1 MTLSYLELL
10 YEANRFK
17 KTQVPNKFLIS
28 LVPVAA
34 RVYYN
39 CAYELYTRANIE
51 ILHILEPKQLQY
63 RTSDVDSMEIR
74 LLQILD
80 DNQKTFQDIVNFVK
94 SVPEQMLANRI
105 EIPEYSDGHRELMEF
120 NEKRKELEEKLKR
133 TTGAV
138 NIPSPIVQQY
148 VNAGLFKFAI
158 LRPKSIH
165 ELYHFE
171 FIDEDDPSNKWRSRV
186 INNYF
191 DSLQSFLESGASVY
205 DRQTKNDSLVA
216 MSTFITE
223 QRSARNVTEEHLT
236 VLLSLANYIENP
248 MDERAERHV
257 RKFIENIL
265 SRLVA
270 YYANGGTHVTPPVI
284 FDLPPT
290 HPLKIITTLMQ
301 YGPLLKFLF
310 QE

>member
-1 MTLSYLELL
+1 M
-10 YEANRFK
+10 
-17 KTQVPNKFLIS
+17 
-28 LVPVAA
+28 PVAA

-51 ILHILEPKQLQY
+51 ILHILEPKKLKY
-63 RTSDVDSMEIR
+63 NPRDINSLEIR

-80 DNQKTFQDIVNFVK
+80 DNQKTFQDIINFVK
-94 SVPEQMLANRI
+94 SVPEHMLANRI
-105 EIPEYSDGHRELMEF
+105 EIPEYSDGHRELVEF
-120 NEKRKELEEKLKR
+120 NEKKKELEEKIKR

-138 NIPSPIVQQY
+138 YIPSPIEQQY
-148 VNAGLFKFAI
+148 VNTGLFTFARF
-158 LRPKSIH
+158 RPRSIH

-171 FIDEDDPSNKWRSRV
+171 FIDQDDPSNKWRRGV
-186 INNYF
+186 LNNYF
-191 DSLQSFLESGASVY
+191 DRLEMFVDSGASVY
-205 DRQTKNDSLVA
+205 DRHTKNDSLVA

-223 QRSARNVTEEHLT
+223 DRTARQVTEEHFT
-236 VLLSLANYIENP
+236 VLLALANYIENP
-248 MDERAERHV
+248 MDERAEKYV
-257 RKFIENIL
+257 RKFLENIL

-270 YYANGGTHVTPPVI
+270 YYTNGGTHVTPPVM

-290 HPLKIITTLMQ
+290 HPLKTITTLMQ